1 MVKIYY
7 ELYYIISENNEE
19 YTMNFET
26 LQKAIEFIELCTL
39 YEITYKIYKIENG
52 DKKLDKI
59 FKYSTQK
66 WFNIL

>member
-1 MVKIYY
+1 
-7 ELYYIISENNEE
+7 
-19 YTMNFET
+19 MNFET

-66 WFNIL
+66 WFNILQ